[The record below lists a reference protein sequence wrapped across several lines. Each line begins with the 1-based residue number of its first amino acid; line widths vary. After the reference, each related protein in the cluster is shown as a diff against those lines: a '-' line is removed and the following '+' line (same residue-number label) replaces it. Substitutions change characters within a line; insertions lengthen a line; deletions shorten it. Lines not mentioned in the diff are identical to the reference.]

1 MAASPR
7 FSHRFLAVF
16 ALLTGL
22 AFALPAPAVFA
33 MGSNDP
39 SAGMPK
45 VADPNFA
52 EGRKAI
58 DAKDWPKAIELFSLV
73 VAKNDKNADA
83 FNWLGYAQRNQ
94 GDYDKAFAAYGK
106 ALSIDPRHKG
116 AHEYIGEAY
125 LKVNNVEKAEE
136 HLKRLDSICTFGCAE
151 LTELKTKI
159 AAYKAAKPS

>member
-1 MAASPR
+1 MADPR
-7 FSHRFLAVF
+7 KFSRISIAVFTLLAALAV
-16 ALLTGL
+16 
-22 AFALPAPAVFA
+22 PAAPSFA
-33 MGSNDP
+33 MGSSDP
-39 SAGMPK
+39 AAGMPK
-45 VADPNFA
+45 AADPDFA

-58 DAKDWPKAIELFSLV
+58 DAKDWAKAVALFSKV
-73 VAKNDKNADA
+73 VAKDSKNADA

-94 GDYDKAFAAYGK
+94 GDYPKAFAAYEQ
-106 ALSIDPRHKG
+106 ALAIDPRHKG

-125 LKVNNVEKAEE
+125 LKTGNVEKAEE

>member
-1 MAASPR
+1 MSHSCRPFLHAFHVAA
-7 FSHRFLAVF
+7 LAI
-16 ALLTGL
+16 GL
-22 AFALPAPAVFA
+22 FVVPAAPVLA

-39 SAGMPK
+39 GTGMPK
-45 VADPNFA
+45 AADPDFA

-58 DAKDWPKAIELFSLV
+58 DARNWPVAIDLFQKV
-73 VAKNDKNADA
+73 VAKDAKNADA
-83 FNWLGYAQRNQ
+83 FNWLGFAQRNQ

-106 ALSIDPRHKG
+106 ALELDPKHRG

-125 LKVNNVEKAEE
+125 LKVKNLEKAEE
-136 HLKRLDSICTFGCAE
+136 HLKRLDALCTFGCAE